1 MVTSPFAPL
10 NQPAECL
17 PDNNIVADRL
27 DEAAQLLEARE
38 TNPYRVRAYRRAAQT
53 IRNLGR
59 SLHALCD
66 ADGRAGLTE
75 LPGIGDSIAH
85 TIEQLLAKG
94 TWPLLERLRGRSQE
108 HAVLATV
115 PGLGPKTAARIH
127 AELGIETLAELE
139 MAAYDGRLACLPGI
153 GRKRLRA
160 VRESLAGRFHPPGVS
175 ESPGFAAVWQ
185 PEVAEL
191 LSIDEEYRRKAAAG
205 RLLRVAPLRFNP
217 TASAWLPILHA
228 RREGRCYTALYSN
241 TPRAH
246 QLGMTHDWV
255 VVYREG
261 SRNKGQWT
269 IVTSRRAP
277 MQGRRVVRGRE
288 AECAAYYARLAEK
301 EPATASLPEPEF
313 VKP

>member
-1 MVTSPFAPL
+1 
-10 NQPAECL
+10 
-17 PDNNIVADRL
+17 
-27 DEAAQLLEARE
+27 
-38 TNPYRVRAYRRAAQT
+38 
-53 IRNLGR
+53 
-59 SLHALCD
+59 
-66 ADGRAGLTE
+66 
-75 LPGIGDSIAH
+75 
-85 TIEQLLAKG
+85 LLAKG

-108 HAVLATV
+108 HAVIATV

-127 AELGIETLAELE
+127 AELGIETLADLE

-160 VRESLAGRFHPPGVS
+160 VRESLAGRFHPPRDS
-175 ESPGFAAVWQ
+175 EAPGFAAVWQ

-205 RLLRVAPLRFNP
+205 RLLQVAPLRFNP

-228 RREGRCYTALYSN
+228 RREGRSYTALYSN
-241 TPRAH
+241 TQRAH

-255 VVYREG
+255 VVYREL

-277 MQGRRVVRGRE
+277 TQGRRVVRGRE

-301 EPATASLPEPEF
+301 ESVTPSLPVPES